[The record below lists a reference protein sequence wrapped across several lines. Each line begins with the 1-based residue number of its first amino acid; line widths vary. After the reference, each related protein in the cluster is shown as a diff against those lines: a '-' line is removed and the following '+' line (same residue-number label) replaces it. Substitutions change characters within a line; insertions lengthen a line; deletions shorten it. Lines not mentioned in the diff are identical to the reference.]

1 LPQPPLFGVVELAVV
16 ESPTRTKEA
25 SMSLS
30 LLWPLPLPLPLLRAA
45 TSGAGMANAA
55 GRSRAERRR
64 CDSMVGGGSAV
75 VRWVMDEPGVGPS
88 HRPLVLVIL
97 GRVLDID
104 GGQPDGCDRP
114 ASGAVD
120 EPDPTRKRG

>member
-1 LPQPPLFGVVELAVV
+1 LAARFEHQVSASRLAQKPLPQPPLFGVVELAVV

-75 VRWVMDEPGVGPS
+75 VRWVMDEQALV
-88 HRPLVLVIL
+88 HRI
-97 GRVLDID
+97 GR
-104 GGQPDGCDRP
+104 
-114 ASGAVD
+114 SYS
-120 EPDPTRKRG
+120 